1 MSAICHFFY
10 FATYCSKQ
18 RIFRL
23 LRLLNAITFGNYGVS
38 ELHAIF
44 TLTFPNNSLE
54 KIPVLQT
61 LFYSFILLLLKF
73 LENVIAFLN
82 NSLILAKD

>member
-1 MSAICHFFY
+1 M
-10 FATYCSKQ
+10 
-18 RIFRL
+18 L
-23 LRLLNAITFGNYGVS
+23 LRLSSAITFGEISVS
-38 ELHAIF
+38 QFRSTF
-44 TLTFPNNSLE
+44 TSAFPNNSLE

-61 LFYSFILLLLKF
+61 LFYSFILLLLKN